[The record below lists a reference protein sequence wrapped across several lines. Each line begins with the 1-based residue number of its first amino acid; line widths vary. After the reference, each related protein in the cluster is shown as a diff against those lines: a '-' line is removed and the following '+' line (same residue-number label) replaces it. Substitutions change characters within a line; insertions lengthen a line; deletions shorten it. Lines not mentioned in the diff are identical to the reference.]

1 MQRVAHYGTV
11 RLTSNMDITRVTCV
25 ATETQKNVLKPQGH
39 RYNKQTGHNPHA
51 SIIFNGSWEC
61 GIMAYRMARNFGR
74 KIFWQIAEIM
84 TFGGI
89 YFGA

>member
-1 MQRVAHYGTV
+1 MEQFVWQVTW
-11 RLTSNMDITRVTCV
+11 TSHAVTCV
-25 ATETQKNVLKPQGH
+25 ATETQKNVLKQQGH
-39 RYNKQTGHNPHA
+39 RYNKQTGHNSHA

-61 GIMAYRMARNFGR
+61 GIIAYRMAENFGS

-84 TFGGI
+84 TIGGI